1 MNTELEEV
9 SLNEH
14 HGKVVLVDFWATWC
28 KPCEEEIPIFIELYD
43 QYRGQGFEVL
53 GISLDDGG
61 LKVVEPFI
69 ERLGGNYTVLFGDPE
84 ISQKYDITAMPSVF
98 LIDRNGRITKVFPGA
113 QGRKATYESE
123 LKQLL

>member
-1 MNTELEEV
+1 VSTALEEV
-9 SLNEH
+9 SLNDH

-69 ERLGGNYTVLFGDPE
+69 ERLGVNYTVLLGAPE
-84 ISQKYDITAMPSVF
+84 ISQKYDIPAMPSAF
-98 LIDRNGRITKVFPGA
+98 LIDRDGRIVKVFPGA
-113 QGRKATYESE
+113 QGKKATYESE